1 MLLILRITTALI
13 SAYMLL
19 IFIRVLLTWFG
30 SGSFGRASELLGGIT
45 DPYLNYFRRFSF
57 LRFGRLDFS
66 PIAGIIILV
75 IVLNILNTILL
86 YGKVT
91 LGIILMIFLQASW
104 SAVSFLLNF
113 FILLIA
119 IRLIMELISPSS
131 HSPLKTTL
139 ETIVN
144 PVVLYIKNLLIRKR
158 FISYRMQMA
167 MTGGLLIALSLGG
180 NAIIRILAGLLMKL
194 PV

>member
-1 MLLILRITTALI
+1 MLLVLRIATALI

-30 SGSFGRASELLGGIT
+30 RGSFGRASEILGSIT
-45 DPYLNYFRRFSF
+45 DPYLNYFRKFPF

-66 PIAGIIILV
+66 PIAAIIILV
-75 IVLNILNTILL
+75 VALNILNTILL

-104 SAVSFLLNF
+104 SAVSFLINF

-119 IRLIMELISPSS
+119 IRLIMELVSPLS
-131 HSPLKTTL
+131 HSLLETTL
-139 ETIVN
+139 EAIIN
-144 PVVLYIKNLLIRKR
+144 PIVLYTKNLLFRKR

-167 MTGGLLIALSLGG
+167 MTGGILIVLSMGG